1 MDMHGETTRERL
13 FWAKVD
19 RGDGSGC
26 WLWTAAKVRHGYGPI
41 PAGLLI
47 LHDCDN
53 PPCVRPDH
61 LHPGTQ
67 QDNRREAMV
76 RRRVATGER
85 HGSQTH
91 PEALRRGEQ
100 HGMAKLTAERVVEIR
115 ARYVRYKRGGDTL
128 KALAKEFGV
137 TGVTIARVVK
147 GETWKVV

>member
-1 MDMHGETTRERL
+1 MRL
-13 FWAKVD
+13 RAVSFPGCHAAADHRLAPIVLL
-19 RGDGSGC
+19 GSRME
-26 WLWTAAKVRHGYGPI
+26 VVGPD
-41 PAGLLI
+41 AGRVVAVVE
-47 LHDCDN
+47 DQQ
-53 PPCVRPDH
+53 PCVRPDH